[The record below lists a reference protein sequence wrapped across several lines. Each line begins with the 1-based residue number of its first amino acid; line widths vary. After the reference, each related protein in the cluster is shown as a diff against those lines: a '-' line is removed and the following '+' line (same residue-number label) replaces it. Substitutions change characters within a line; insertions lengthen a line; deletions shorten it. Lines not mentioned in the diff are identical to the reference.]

1 MMDSHHLS
9 SLTLASLISSILLS
23 SSSLSSVSSGVSTLS
38 STNTRDKL
46 LWCVFS
52 ICRGIG

>member
-38 STNTRDKL
+38 STNTNDKL
-46 LWCVFS
+46 LWWVFS
-52 ICRGIG
+52 ICGDI